1 VLISF
6 FLILLIISSI
16 INYNPN
22 YILNNNHSLAS
33 PQVGKVKMAKLHP
46 LFLAGILTTVLHEA
60 QVIIINFVK
69 IKSINLIR
77 SLLI

>member
-1 VLISF
+1 
-6 FLILLIISSI
+6 
-16 INYNPN
+16 
-22 YILNNNHSLAS
+22 
-33 PQVGKVKMAKLHP
+33 MAKLHP